1 MAVSG
6 EFIWAKIF
14 CLWIGSDARDIGS
27 GSGSFYASGTSLSS
41 TRIVAYWHKLAVE
54 LGDDDDAVYSL
65 RTILDARETVFG
77 RGLDCSW
84 ALMGCCWVGFGLLRS
99 R

>member
-1 MAVSG
+1 VSG
-6 EFIWAKIF
+6 DVRGKLIVDE
-14 CLWIGSDARDIGS
+14 
-27 GSGSFYASGTSLSS
+27 
-41 TRIVAYWHKLAVE
+41 IVAYWLRPAVE

-84 ALMGCCWVGFGLLRS
+84 ALMGCCGGLLRPGLVS
-99 R
+99 FPLFSFFKFCFYIFWFLFGI

>member
-1 MAVSG
+1 
-6 EFIWAKIF
+6 
-14 CLWIGSDARDIGS
+14 
-27 GSGSFYASGTSLSS
+27 
-41 TRIVAYWHKLAVE
+41 VAYWLRPAVE

-84 ALMGCCWVGFGLLRS
+84 ALMGCCGGLLLPGLVS
-99 R
+99 FPLFFFFSNSVFIFSGFYLVFEFIFEFCFILQVLKYLSIKII